1 MKKLIINAF
10 GPDRP
15 GIVAEISEI
24 ILSFNA
30 NIENSKMILLGSDFT
45 LLMLISI
52 NGEKIDEFKN
62 QLNKIADLEVSFKK
76 TLQKTDNQEKYN
88 RYSFTISVADN
99 EGIIYLYSDLFKKN
113 NINIEKMETEIDNA
127 PISGFPMFV
136 LSSILNI
143 PFDLDIN
150 TFKKS
155 LKNIAQDNNIE
166 YKLER
171 YNNE

>member
-1 MKKLIINAF
+1 MTKLIINAF

-24 ILSFNA
+24 ILSCNA
-30 NIENSKMILLGSDFT
+30 NIENSKMILLESDFT
-45 LLMLISI
+45 ILMLISI
-52 NGEKIDEFKN
+52 DGEEIDKFKN
-62 QLNKIADLEVSFKK
+62 QLNTISGLDVSFKK
-76 TLQKTDNQEKYN
+76 TFIKSSNDIKYN

-113 NINIEKMETEIDNA
+113 SINIEKMETEIDNA

-143 PFDLDIN
+143 PRDLDFN

-155 LKNIAQDNNIE
+155 LKGIAQKNNIE
-166 YKLER
+166 YKLEVL
-171 YNNE
+171 N

>member
-30 NIENSKMILLGSDFT
+30 NIENSKMVLLESDFT
-45 LLMLISI
+45 LLILISI
-52 NGEKIDEFKN
+52 DGEKIDEFKN
-62 QLNKIADLEVSFKK
+62 QLNKIDDLEVSFKK
-76 TLQKTDNQEKYN
+76 TLQKTNDQKKYN
-88 RYSFTISVADN
+88 RYTFTISVADN
-99 EGIIYLYSDLFKKN
+99 EGIIYLYSDLFKN
-113 NINIEKMETEIDNA
+113 NDINIEKMETEIDNA

-150 TFKKS
+150 IFKKL
-155 LKNIAQDNNIE
+155 LKGIAQENNIE
-166 YKLER
+166 YKLEIL
-171 YNNE
+171 N

>member
-10 GPDRP
+10 GPDKP
-15 GIVAEISEI
+15 GIVAEISKI

-52 NGEKIDEFKN
+52 DGEKIDEFKN
-62 QLNKIADLEVSFKK
+62 QLNNIIDLEVSFKE
-76 TLQKTDNQEKYN
+76 TLININNENKYN
-88 RYSFTISVADN
+88 KYSFTISVADN
-99 EGIIYLYSDLFKKN
+99 EGIIYLYSDLFKNN
-113 NINIEKMETEIDNA
+113 NINIEKMETEINNA
-127 PISGFPMFV
+127 PISGFPMFT

-143 PFDLDIN
+143 PLDLDIK

-155 LKNIAQDNNIE
+155 LKKIAQENNIE
-166 YKLER
+166 YKLEIIKS
-171 YNNE
+171 

>member
-1 MKKLIINAF
+1 MKKIIINAF

-30 NIENSKMILLGSDFT
+30 NIENSKMILLESDFT
-45 LLMLISI
+45 ILMLISI
-52 NGEKIDEFKN
+52 DGEEIDKFKN
-62 QLNKIADLEVSFKK
+62 QLNTISGLDVSFKK
-76 TLQKTDNQEKYN
+76 TSNKSGNDIKYN

-113 NINIEKMETEIDNA
+113 RINIEKMETEIDNA

-136 LSSILNI
+136 LNSILNI
-143 PFDLDIN
+143 PYDLDFN

-155 LKNIAQDNNIE
+155 LKHIAQE
-166 YKLER
+166 SAGALCPQK
-171 YNNE
+171 

>member
-30 NIENSKMILLGSDFT
+30 NIENSKMILLESDFT
-45 LLMLISI
+45 ILMLISI
-52 NGEKIDEFKN
+52 DGEKINEFKN
-62 QLNKIADLEVSFKK
+62 QLNKIGDLEVSFKNTSK
-76 TLQKTDNQEKYN
+76 KADDRLKYN
-88 RYSFTISVADN
+88 KYSFTISVADN

-113 NINIEKMETEIDNA
+113 RINIEKMETEIDNA

-143 PFDLDIN
+143 PCDLDFN

-155 LKNIAQDNNIE
+155 LKGIAQENNIE
-166 YKLER
+166 YKLGIL
-171 YNNE
+171 N

>member
-24 ILSFNA
+24 ILSCNA
-30 NIENSKMILLGSDFT
+30 NIENSKMILLESDFT
-45 LLMLISI
+45 ILMLISI
-52 NGEKIDEFKN
+52 DGEEIDKFKN
-62 QLNKIADLEVSFKK
+62 QLNKISGLEVSFKK
-76 TLQKTDNQEKYN
+76 TSNKSGNDIKYN

-99 EGIIYLYSDLFKKN
+99 EGIIYLYSDLFKN
-113 NINIEKMETEIDNA
+113 NSINIEKMETEIDNA

-136 LSSILNI
+136 LNSILNI
-143 PFDLDIN
+143 PCDLDFN

-155 LKNIAQDNNIE
+155 LNGIAQENNIE
-166 YKLER
+166 YKLGIL
-171 YNNE
+171 N

>member
-10 GPDRP
+10 GLDRP

-30 NIENSKMILLGSDFT
+30 NIENSKMILLESDFT
-45 LLMLISI
+45 ILMLISI
-52 NGEKIDEFKN
+52 EMGEIDEFKN
-62 QLNKIADLEVSFKK
+62 QLNKIDDLEVSFKK
-76 TLQKTDNQEKYN
+76 TSQKNDNELKYN

-113 NINIEKMETEIDNA
+113 CINIEKMETEIDNA

-143 PFDLDIN
+143 PCDLDFN

-155 LKNIAQDNNIE
+155 LKGIAQENNIE
-166 YKLER
+166 YKLGIL
-171 YNNE
+171 N

>member
-1 MKKLIINAF
+1 M
-10 GPDRP
+10 
-15 GIVAEISEI
+15 
-24 ILSFNA
+24 
-30 NIENSKMILLGSDFT
+30 
-45 LLMLISI
+45 
-52 NGEKIDEFKN
+52 
-62 QLNKIADLEVSFKK
+62 
-76 TLQKTDNQEKYN
+76 
-88 RYSFTISVADN
+88 
-99 EGIIYLYSDLFKKN
+99 YSDLFKKN

-143 PFDLDIN
+143 PHDLDIN

>member
-10 GPDRP
+10 GPDKP
-15 GIVAEISEI
+15 GIVAKISEI

-30 NIENSKMILLGSDFT
+30 NIENSKMVLLGSDFT

-52 NGEKIDEFKN
+52 DGDKIDEFKN
-62 QLNKIADLEVSFKK
+62 QLNKIDDLEVSFKR
-76 TLQKTDNQEKYN
+76 TLQKTDTQEKYS

-113 NINIEKMETEIDNA
+113 DINIEKMETEIDNA

-150 TFKKS
+150 IFKKL
-155 LKNIAQDNNIE
+155 LKDIAQENNIE
-166 YKLER
+166 YKLEIL
-171 YNNE
+171 N